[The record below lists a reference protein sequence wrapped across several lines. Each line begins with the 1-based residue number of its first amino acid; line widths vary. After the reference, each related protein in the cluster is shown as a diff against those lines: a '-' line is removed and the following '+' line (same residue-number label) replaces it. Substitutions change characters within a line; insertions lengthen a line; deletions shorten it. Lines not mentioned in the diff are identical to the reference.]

1 MTDHASIAPQ
11 TPGPA
16 PVGTAT
22 PASAMRTRSFIRAG
36 LVGPL
41 RLAALGGG
49 VLMLAAFVVL
59 SLLRLDLMPPEESRV
74 WLEVLACLAILLA
87 ALVAIGGLVLALMAR
102 ADLMP
107 SEVVAT
113 LAAAYFVTDRRGT
126 QQAVNPAVAALL
138 GPGRPPLDTLRDGT
152 AGDEGQRQAFEAL
165 EASARAGRA
174 GRAVLEVFVDSS
186 RPRWLD
192 VRVLPMVGRAGRTL
206 WRVEDVTST
215 ETDRRTADQTHAQLL
230 EFFDEL
236 PIGLY
241 SLDAEGRFVLANRML
256 ASWLGAG
263 ARALLE
269 EGARLADFM
278 LPDQPLLPSVDPLAP
293 AEGVDI
299 ILRGRQGRMLTGAV
313 SQTVGRHG
321 DGLRTHSV
329 LRDLAPE
336 RAREEALKPARE
348 RFQRFFEI
356 APVGIA
362 LIDAQARFKETN
374 RALELLLNEPRERV
388 TGRDLFDFI
397 ADDHHHDAQAR
408 IAAVVAGPAIGGDL
422 ADRPLELRLKGHNER
437 TVALFVS
444 RLDSAD
450 GGLAGL
456 ILYFIDLTEQKKLE
470 VQFAQSQ
477 KMQAVGQLAGGVAHD
492 FNNLLTAMI
501 GFCDL
506 LLLRFRPGDQS
517 FLDIMQIKQNANRAA
532 NLVRQLLAFSRQ
544 QTLQPRIIQIGEV
557 LSELSHLLNRLL
569 GENVELKMIHGRDL
583 GPVRVDQG
591 QLEQVI
597 INLAVNA
604 RDAMTNGGTLTI
616 RTLNMEIRQPLQREM
631 EIMPMGAYV
640 LIEVTDD
647 GVGIPREII
656 GRIFEPFFSTK
667 EVGSGTGLGLST
679 VYGIVKQT
687 GGFIFVES
695 VVGSGTKF
703 SIYLPRHQQVAGPAR
718 AKIEVPDAPAD
729 LTGAGTVL
737 LVEDEDPV
745 RMFSA
750 RALRNK
756 GYTVREARSAEAA
769 LKIIEE
775 GDEVIDLIVTDVV
788 MPRMDGPSMIK
799 VIREKRPDVKVI
811 FISGYTEDTF
821 RRRLDNEQDI
831 HFLPKPF
838 SLKQLAAKVKEIMGS
853 DPVGVE

>member
-1 MTDHASIAPQ
+1 VVLLTDLAQGGSLRQ
-11 TPGPA
+11 
-16 PVGTAT
+16 
-22 PASAMRTRSFIRAG
+22 R
-36 LVGPL
+36 LVQPL
-41 RLAALGGG
+41 RLAAWTGGC
-49 VLMLAAFVVL
+49 VVLAAIVVL
-59 SLLRLDLMPPEESRV
+59 SMIQLDWVPAPDSRLWLVLL
-74 WLEVLACLAILLA
+74 AGLAILLA
-87 ALVAIGGLVLALMAR
+87 GLVAVIGAMLAFLAR
-102 ADLMP
+102 YDALPGEALGALETVCFVADGKGGVRL
-107 SEVVAT
+107 
-113 LAAAYFVTDRRGT
+113 L
-126 QQAVNPAVAALL
+126 NPAGIAFFGAN
-138 GPGRPPLDTLRDGT
+138 GAPLSILRTG
-152 AGDEGQRQAFEAL
+152 ASGDEGALQAFEAL
-165 EASARAGRA
+165 VTGGSLGRA
-174 GRAVLEVFVDSS
+174 GRAVIQVFIDPVRSQ
-186 RPRWLD
+186 WLD
-192 VRVLPMVGRAGRTL
+192 IAVTPLKGRAGRAL
-206 WRVEDVTST
+206 WCIEDVTAA
-215 ETDRRTADQTHAQLL
+215 ERQRREVEAGRTQLVD
-230 EFFDEL
+230 FFGGS

-241 SLDAEGRFVLANRML
+241 SLDAAGRFVMVNQVLAG
-256 ASWLGAG
+256 WLGVAAETLIG
-263 ARALLE
+263 G
-269 EGARLADFM
+269 GARLQDFM
-278 LPDQPLLPSVDPLAP
+278 LPDQPHLRTAFDPLAP
-293 AEGVDI
+293 AEGLEV
-299 ILRGRQGRMLTGAV
+299 ILQGRQGRIITGAV
-313 SQTVGRHG
+313 SQTVMRHG

-329 LRDLAPE
+329 LRDMAPE
-336 RAREEALKPARE
+336 RARDEALKPARE

-362 LIDAQARFKETN
+362 LIDQQARFKETN
-374 RALELLLNEPRERV
+374 RALEQLLNDGRERV

-397 ADDHHHDAQAR
+397 ADDAHRDAQDR
-408 IAAVVAGPAIGGDL
+408 IAAVSAGEL
-422 ADRPLELRLKGHNER
+422 SDRPLEIRLKGSNEK

-444 RLDSAD
+444 RLEISD
-450 GGLAGL
+450 GTLAGL

-544 QTLQPRIIQIGEV
+544 QTLQPRVIQIGEV

-604 RDAMTNGGTLTI
+604 RDAMPNGGTLTI
-616 RTLNMEIRQPLQREM
+616 RTMNMEVRQPVQREM
-631 EIMPMGAYV
+631 EIMPMGPYI

-656 GRIFEPFFSTK
+656 SRIFEPFFSTK

-703 SIYLPRHQQVAGPAR
+703 SIYLPRHQQTEAA
-718 AKIEVPDAPAD
+718 APVRGDIVEPVVQAD
-729 LTGAGTVL
+729 LTGVGTVL

-769 LKIIEE
+769 IKIIEE
-775 GDEVIDLIVTDVV
+775 GEEVIDLIVTDVV
-788 MPRMDGPSMIK
+788 MPRMDGPTMIK
-799 VIREKRPDVKVI
+799 VIREKLPDVKVI

-838 SLKQLAAKVKEIMGS
+838 SLKQLATKVKEIMG

>member
-1 MTDHASIAPQ
+1 MVSLTN
-11 TPGPA
+11 
-16 PVGTAT
+16 PVPDGTV
-22 PASAMRTRSFIRAG
+22 RERLIQ
-36 LVGPL
+36 PL
-41 RLAALGGG
+41 RLAALAGGFVLLG
-49 VLMLAAFVVL
+49 VLIVM
-59 SLLRLDLMPPEESRV
+59 SLLQLDLLPLEESRL
-74 WLEVLACLAILLA
+74 WLGLLAGLAILLA
-87 ALVAIGGLVLALMAR
+87 GLVSVGGLVLAILAR
-102 ADLMP
+102 QDALLG
-107 SEVVAT
+107 EVMNA
-113 LAAAYFVTDRRGT
+113 LAIAHFVTDGKGGERS
-126 QQAVNPAVAALL
+126 VNPATAALF
-138 GPGRPPLDTLRDGT
+138 GIHRSPLAALRAGT
-152 AGDEGQRQAFEAL
+152 AGDEGARQEFEAL

-174 GRAVLEVFVDSS
+174 GRAVLEVYLEPARS
-186 RPRWLD
+186 RWLD
-192 VRVLPMVGRAGRTL
+192 VTVSPLSGRAL
-206 WRVEDVTST
+206 WQVEDVTSRERERQASEAT
-215 ETDRRTADQTHAQLL
+215 RSQLL
-230 EFFDEL
+230 DFFEET
-236 PIGLY
+236 PIGLH
-241 SLDAEGRFVLANRML
+241 SLDASGRFVMINRVLAG
-256 ASWLGAG
+256 WLGAS
-263 ARALLE
+263 AESLIE
-269 EGARLADFM
+269 EGARLQDFM
-278 LPDQPLLPSVDPLAP
+278 LPDQPLLRTAFDPLAP
-293 AEGVDI
+293 AEGLEV
-299 ILRGRQGRMLTGAV
+299 ILQGRHGRTLTGAV
-313 SQTVGRHG
+313 SQTVFRHG
-321 DGLRTHSV
+321 AALRTNSV

-336 RAREEALKPARE
+336 RARDEALRPARE

-362 LIDAQARFKETN
+362 LIDQQARFKETN
-374 RALELLLNEPRERV
+374 RALEVLLNDARERV
-388 TGRDLFDFI
+388 IGRDLFDFI
-397 ADDHHHDAQAR
+397 ADDAHRDAQAR
-408 IAAVVAGPAIGGDL
+408 L
-422 ADRPLELRLKGHNER
+422 ASVSDGEVSDRPLEIRLKGSNEK

-444 RLDSAD
+444 RLETAD
-450 GGLAGL
+450 GVLAGL

-544 QTLQPRIIQIGEV
+544 QTLQPRVIQIGEV

-604 RDAMTNGGTLTI
+604 RDAMPNGGTLTI
-616 RTLNMEIRQPLQREM
+616 RTLNMESKQPVQRELD
-631 EIMPMGAYV
+631 IMPVGAYV

-656 GRIFEPFFSTK
+656 SRIFEPFFSTK

-703 SIYLPRHQQVAGPAR
+703 SIYLPRHQQTEMVGKVRGEVVAEAQ
-718 AKIEVPDAPAD
+718 AD
-729 LTGAGTVL
+729 LTGTGTVL

-769 LKIIEE
+769 IKIIEE
-775 GDEVIDLIVTDVV
+775 GEETIDLIVTDVV
-788 MPRMDGPSMIK
+788 MPRMDGPTMIK
-799 VIREKRPDVKVI
+799 VIREKLPDVKVI

-838 SLKQLAAKVKEIMGS
+838 SLKQLATKVKEIMSG
-853 DPVGVE
+853 PVGVE